1 MNPEQWQQVKQI
13 LDRCLQL
20 EEQQRSSYLDQV
32 FAADPELRPEVES
45 LLRSHEQAQSRF
57 LRDPAIAVLPDFA
70 EVAPVP
76 RIGRRIGAYDVLEE
90 IGRGGMGEVY
100 RAVRADGEF
109 DREVAVKMVRVGF
122 DTRAIVERFRNERQI
137 LAELDHPNIA
147 RLLDG
152 GTTEDGIPYL
162 VMELV
167 DGMPIDQHCNA
178 RALPVTR
185 RLELFRQVCGAVQ
198 YAHQHLVIHRD
209 LKPGN
214 ILVTPDG
221 IPKLLD
227 FGIAK
232 IVSPTAGSEATL
244 LNPLTPEY
252 ASPEQVR
259 SEPVSTTSDVYS
271 LGVVLYQLLTG
282 RSPYPGSNTTAH
294 QLARAI
300 CDSEPL
306 RPSVVVLK
314 PDTALASSPES
325 AAKIREDSP
334 AKLHR
339 RLSGDLDNILLKAIR
354 KEPQRRYQS
363 VEQFSEDIRR
373 HLQGL
378 PVTARQDS
386 WPYRTGKFIRRHT
399 VVVAATF
406 LVIATLAIGM
416 AMTLREKRIAERRFN
431 DVRKLANSLIFEIDK
446 SIGDL
451 PGSTPARKLLVERA
465 LEYLDSLSRESKGDA
480 SLQAE
485 LATAYEKV
493 GDVLGYPYGA
503 NLGDFAGALQ
513 SYRKATPIRE
523 SLAAAN
529 PNDVRL
535 QTALAAN
542 YFRIANVLEGTGDL
556 SGALGTMKKALAV
569 SEAIA
574 AHGDNAEAA
583 DHVGGSYYFIGLV
596 LDKSGDIAGA
606 IESYH
611 RALST
616 HEAALKSHP
625 DNPSL
630 QTHVVGDYGGLAY
643 ELRKSGDI
651 PQAIELQTQ
660 AVEKLRGM
668 CRASPN
674 SAMLREY
681 LGEGIIRLGEFRAAA
696 NKPAWALEAHQEA
709 RQVFGDLVAADPKN
723 TLAKGNFGFSDNSI
737 AEDLISLGRPATAIP
752 ILQEALR
759 TFQELSPATTGNRY
773 VRSGLSACYSGF
785 GSAYSTMA
793 AAPHVSSDERGQKW
807 REARAWYEK
816 SLAGWL
822 DKEKR
827 GELESDEQAESQT
840 ASQNIARCDA
850 ALKAPNPQK
859 QARAQNPKP

>member
-1 MNPEQWQQVKQI
+1 MNPEQWQLVKQI

-20 EEQQRSSYLDQV
+20 EEEERSSYLDEV
-32 FAADPELRPEVES
+32 LAADSELRPEVES

-70 EVAPVP
+70 EFAPVP

-90 IGRGGMGEVY
+90 IGCGGMGEVY
-100 RAVRADGEF
+100 RGVRADGEF
-109 DREVAVKMVRVGF
+109 DREVAIKMVRVGF

-167 DGMPIDQHCNA
+167 DGTPIDQHCNA
-178 RALPVTR
+178 RALPVAR
-185 RLELFRQVCGAVQ
+185 RLELFRQVCGAMQ

-232 IVSPTAGSEATL
+232 IVSPTAGSETTF

-259 SEPVSTTSDVYS
+259 GEPVSTASDVYS

-300 CDSEPL
+300 CDLEPV

-314 PDTALASSPES
+314 LDTASASSSES
-325 AAKIREDSP
+325 AAKTREDSP

-373 HLQGL
+373 HLEGL
-378 PVTARQDS
+378 PVSARQDS

-406 LVIATLAIGM
+406 LVIAALAIGM
-416 AMTLREKRIAERRFN
+416 ATTLREKRIAERRFN
-431 DVRKLANSLIFEIDK
+431 DVRKLANSLIFEIDN

-485 LATAYEKV
+485 LATAYERV
-493 GDVLGYPYGA
+493 GDVLGYPYSA

-523 SLAAAN
+523 SLAAADTGN
-529 PNDVRL
+529 VQL
-535 QTALAAN
+535 QTALASN

-556 SGALGTMKKALAV
+556 GGALVAMKKALAV
-569 SEAIA
+569 SETVA
-574 AHGDNAEAA
+574 ARSETVEAA
-583 DHVGGSYYFIGLV
+583 DHLGGSHYFIATL
-596 LDKSGDIAGA
+596 LDKSGDTAGA
-606 IESYH
+606 VENFH
-611 RALST
+611 RALSI
-616 HEAALKSHP
+616 HEAGLKAFP
-625 DNPSL
+625 DNSL
-630 QTHVVGDYGGLAY
+630 LRTHIVGDYAGLASA
-643 ELRKSGDI
+643 LHKSGDI
-651 PQAIELQTQ
+651 SQAMELQAS
-660 AVEKLRGM
+660 AVEKMREL
-668 CRASPN
+668 CHASPG
-674 SAMLREY
+674 SATLQEY
-681 LGEGIIRLGEFRAAA
+681 LGEGITRLADFSHDAGQLAAA
-696 NKPAWALEAHQEA
+696 LVSHQEA
-709 RQVFGDLVAADPKN
+709 HKLFANLLAADPKN
-723 TLAKGNFGFSDNSI
+723 TLAKGNFAFTDEGV
-737 AEDLISLGRPATAIP
+737 ARDLLAQGQPAAALP
-752 ILQEALR
+752 ILREALKI
-759 TFQELSPATTGNRY
+759 FQELSPTTTSNRY
-773 VRSGLSACYSGF
+773 VRSGLGSTYSDF
-785 GSAYSTMA
+785 GSTYSMLA
-793 AAPHVSSDERGQKW
+793 AARNLPASEKIARWS
-807 REARAWYEK
+807 EARSWYEK
-816 SLAGWL
+816 SLAIWL

-827 GELESDEQAESQT
+827 AELESEERGESQAAT
-840 ASQNIARCDA
+840 KNIARCDA
-850 ALKAPNPQK
+850 ALASNPPK
-859 QARAQNPKP
+859 EARAQNPKP